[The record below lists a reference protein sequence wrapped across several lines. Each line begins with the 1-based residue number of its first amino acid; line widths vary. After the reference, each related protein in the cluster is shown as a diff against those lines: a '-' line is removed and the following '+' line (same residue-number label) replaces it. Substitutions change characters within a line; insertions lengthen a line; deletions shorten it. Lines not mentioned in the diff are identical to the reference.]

1 MSPSSMQTNEENVPR
16 QHQRAWA
23 LAGHASQLGYL
34 SIEHA
39 ADWADVSPRTIKRWI
54 KAGLPTYQAE
64 PRGKLLLR
72 RADIDQFLTRKQV
85 PTPDLG
91 AMVEEVLAGLSGD
104 GQGGRG

>member
-1 MSPSSMQTNEENVPR
+1 MSRRSTQTHEENVPR

-72 RADIDQFLTRKQV
+72 RADIDQFLTRKQA

-91 AMVEEVLAGLSGD
+91 AMVNEVLQSLN
-104 GQGGRG
+104 QGGA

>member
-1 MSPSSMQTNEENVPR
+1 MSRRSTQTNEENVPR

-72 RADIDQFLTRKQV
+72 RADIDQFLTRKQA
-85 PTPDLG
+85 PTADLG
-91 AMVEEVLAGLSGD
+91 AMVNEVLQSLN
-104 GQGGRG
+104 QGGA